1 MAIVT
6 IENLKSRFITGATV
20 TQEMFDDLIDTLNF
34 GSIGPTGATGPAG
47 KNGEIGETGPQG
59 ITGPIGDTGEMGPQG
74 YQGVTGEVGIAGPQ
88 GPTGP
93 VDSIGL
99 PEVLAVCSVSNSSI
113 DMNSNTIYRTS
124 INSRSNTVSSNNY
137 YSTII
142 GNNKSTMKSSNNTI
156 LLGGSTLYSTYNS
169 TSIVSGYKNK
179 NSGSSKLPNKSSAV
193 IVGASNQVNL
203 SSYSVI
209 IGGAKNTIYQSARSV
224 IIGGYNLTLYTED
237 DKVYM
242 PYVKSKYGLNLN
254 TSYIS
259 TSDPGVAGQ
268 VWNYKGFLKISTPK

>member
-59 ITGPIGDTGEMGPQG
+59 ITGP
-74 YQGVTGEVGIAGPQ
+74 Q

-99 PEVLAVCSVSNSSI
+99 PDVLAVCSVSNSNI

-124 INSRSNTVSSNNY
+124 INSRSNTVSYNNY

-142 GNNKSTMKSSNNTI
+142 GNIKSTMKNSNNTI
-156 LLGGSTLYSTYNS
+156 LLGGNTLYSAYNY
-169 TSIVSGYKNK
+169 TSIVSGFKNK

-224 IIGGYNLTLYTED
+224 IIGGYNLTLYTEN

-268 VWNYKGFLKISTPK
+268 VWNYKGFLKISLPK